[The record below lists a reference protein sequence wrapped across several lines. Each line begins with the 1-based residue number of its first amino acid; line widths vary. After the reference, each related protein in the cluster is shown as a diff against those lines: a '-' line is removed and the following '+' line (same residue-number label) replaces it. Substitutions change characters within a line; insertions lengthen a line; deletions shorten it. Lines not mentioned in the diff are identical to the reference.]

1 MRDRKPIPKD
11 QSEITQA
18 ALNDAYLTSQGKPT
32 SDSISQRHQNRAIQT
47 TRKTDKVKDI
57 SIGLQDI
64 DYAIKYYFETVIKPS
79 VVQDGQRINVP
90 IMYSSPER
98 WKSVQQD
105 GYYRDTNGKLAVP
118 LIMYKRDNVEK
129 NRSLGN
135 KIDGNLA
142 SLFQV
147 FETRYNQKNQ
157 YNKFSILNNRIPS
170 KQYYVSV
177 VPDYVTITY
186 TVSIFTNYVE
196 QNNKIIEAVE
206 FASDSYWGQENRWH
220 FRTSLDNFS
229 TTNIINSGEDK
240 AAVTTVTLKVHGYL
254 IADSINR
261 HLADTSMHYSPAQI
275 IFGLET
281 VENINDKFVPASQI
295 INSQSGGTTSF
306 LGGAGDIATFSAPSP
321 LVTGQSLGTTSF
333 VGNGINV
340 LNNNQS
346 YTGLTPEDLAYIST
360 NISKT
365 ANIITNTTAT
375 FTGVSFLEPSA
386 GSQLPPTSISNF
398 TFYANSFPISYSEI
412 TGWGSDG
419 MGNLI
424 LTIDPTA
431 LGYYLTNSDG
441 TNKTI
446 IAVGK
451 FA

>member
-1 MRDRKPIPKD
+1 MRDRKPIPKNS
-11 QSEITQA
+11 SEITQI
-18 ALNDAYLTSQGKPT
+18 ALDGAYLTTQDKPT
-32 SDSISQRHQNRAIQT
+32 SDSIAQRHQNRALQT

-57 SIGLQDI
+57 SIGLEDI
-64 DYAIKYYFETVIKPS
+64 DYAIKYYFDNVIKPS
-79 VVQDGQRINVP
+79 VVQDGQRVDVP
-90 IMYSSPER
+90 TMYGSPER
-98 WKSVQQD
+98 WKSVQAD
-105 GYYRDTNGKLAVP
+105 GYYRDSNGKLAVP

-147 FETRYNQKNQ
+147 FETRYNQRNQ
-157 YNKFSILNNRIPS
+157 YDKFSILNNRIPS

-196 QNNKIIEAVE
+196 QNNKIIEAIE
-206 FASDSYWGQENRWH
+206 FASDSYWGNENRWH
-220 FRTSLDNFS
+220 FRTMLDSFS

-240 AAVTTVTLKVHGYL
+240 AAVTTVTLKVNGYL
-254 IADSINR
+254 IADSVNK
-261 HLADTSMHYSPAQI
+261 HLADTGIHYSTAQV

-281 VENINDKFVPASQI
+281 VEDVNAGFVAASQI
-295 INSQSGGTTSF
+295 VNSQSGGTTSF
-306 LGGAGDIATFSAPSP
+306 LGDAGDISTFSAPSP
-321 LVTGQSLGTTSF
+321 LITGQSQMMSSF
-333 VGNGINV
+333 VGDGINV
-340 LNNNQS
+340 TNDYQS
-346 YTGLTPEDLAYIST
+346 YTGLTPEDLAYIAT

-375 FTGVSFLEPSA
+375 FTGTSFLEPSA

-398 TFYANSFPISYSEI
+398 TFYANSLPISYNEI
-412 TGWGSDG
+412 TGWGTDG
-419 MGNLI
+419 MGNLV

-431 LGYYLTNSDG
+431 LGYYLTNNDN

-451 FA
+451 FT